1 MSEKTKLILEGL
13 QKPTWVV
20 PFPTKVTTYGKPKCE
35 SCGRRCTK
43 RYALLAKHQTK
54 ENVVLSV
61 CGWCRPVLKKLGW
74 NFLEF

>member
-1 MSEKTKLILEGL
+1 MREESRLILEGL
-13 QKPTWVV
+13 QKPTWVI

-43 RYALLAKHQTK
+43 RYALLARGSGIG
-54 ENVVLSV
+54 LSV